1 MSTDALVRG
10 IFFLLLLVPF
20 TRTLEPET
28 ETAAPRRSKA
38 NAVLSR
44 SLPLTLFFNRS
55 LITKT
60 RHLYTY
66 AHLLHSPVILYYDK
80 YSSSSRSYVYNI
92 YYYYYNSSHTHT
104 TYNGHEGRFLTTAAA
119 GSPLQER
126 PSMDIYLYYYHFFF
140 VHPHSRTNA
149 PFPGNAFMYIIM
161 YIRPTI

>member
-1 MSTDALVRG
+1 VSTDALVRG
-10 IFFLLLLVPF
+10 IFFLLLVPF

-66 AHLLHSPVILYYDK
+66 AHLLHSPVIYYIMINT
-80 YSSSSRSYVYNI
+80 RPRLARMCII
-92 YYYYYNSSHTHT
+92 YIIIIIIALTHT
-104 TYNGHEGRFLTTAAA
+104 L
-119 GSPLQER
+119 
-126 PSMDIYLYYYHFFF
+126 
-140 VHPHSRTNA
+140 
-149 PFPGNAFMYIIM
+149 YIIDTRVGFLQPPPRGPLSKSDRQWIFI
-161 YIRPTI
+161 YIIIIFFLSIPIHVQTRLFPATRLCI